1 MSPQFVD
8 FNADGIN
15 DLVTATYEGVAFLV
29 PGSKEGFTKPERILD
44 SKGQTILLSM
54 FWNNATEEW
63 DQTDRCLP
71 AKKGRRG
78 HCVSAVAFDWDNDS
92 DLDLLLGSYEG
103 RLYLR
108 RNNGTAKKPQF
119 ALQNEIISAG
129 GKELHVPGGL
139 TAPRPVDWNKDG
151 LTDLVCGSFGGGVF
165 LFLNIGKVGAPE
177 FAAAQTLIPK
187 SGVITAKNAKRSPA
201 PSDGC
206 YVDVVDYDNDGDLD
220 LIVGGFAEF
229 SPEPTGSG
237 SNGADRLAQLQT
249 EAKKIRKQRKA
260 LKKDD
265 AADPAAV
272 KELKKKLSALKNEL
286 NALQPKTTR
295 SSGVWLYRQVTA
307 SN

>member
-1 MSPQFVD
+1 MCS
-8 FNADGIN
+8 
-15 DLVTATYEGVAFLV
+15 
-29 PGSKEGFTKPERILD
+29 
-44 SKGQTILLSM
+44 
-54 FWNNATEEW
+54 
-63 DQTDRCLP
+63 
-71 AKKGRRG
+71 
-78 HCVSAVAFDWDNDS
+78 S
-92 DLDLLLGSYEG
+92 DL
-103 RLYLR
+103 
-108 RNNGTAKKPQF
+108 
-119 ALQNEIISAG
+119 

-265 AADPAAV
+265 AADPARSEEHTS
-272 KELKKKLSALKNEL
+272 ELQSRRNLVCRLLLEKKKK
-286 NALQPKTTR
+286 KKYITTR
-295 SSGVWLYRQVTA
+295 
-307 SN
+307 